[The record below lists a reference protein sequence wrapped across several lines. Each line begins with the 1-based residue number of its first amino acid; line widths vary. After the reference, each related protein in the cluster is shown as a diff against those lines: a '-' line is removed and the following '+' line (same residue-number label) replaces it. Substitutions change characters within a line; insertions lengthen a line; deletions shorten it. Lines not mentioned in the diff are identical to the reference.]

1 MSISK
6 FRMALLQTAV
16 SHNKKENL
24 DRASRLIKKA
34 ASAGAKVLCLPECFT
49 FPYEPKYFPRYA
61 EKIPGETSE
70 MLSCSAKENQV
81 YLVGGSMSESEA
93 EKLYNTCLVYGPDG
107 SMLAKHRKVHLF
119 NVNIPGKIIFNESE
133 FLAAGHK
140 VTTFDTPFCKVGVG
154 ICYDM
159 AFSPFVL
166 MYTQLGCKLLVF
178 PGAFNMVTG
187 PLYWEI
193 LSRCRAAESQVY
205 LASVSP
211 ARDEA
216 ASYVNWGHSMLV
228 NPSGKVIGSAA
239 SGEELVLA
247 DVDLDYL
254 DLMRYQ
260 LPMSKHG
267 RNDLYKI
274 VTSTNGE
281 TNATA
286 S

>member
-1 MSISK
+1 
-6 FRMALLQTAV
+6 MALLQIAV
-16 SHNKKENL
+16 SHKKKKNL
-24 DRASRLIKKA
+24 DRASGLIKKA
-34 ASAGAKVLCLPECFT
+34 ASTGAQVLCLPECFT
-49 FPYEPKYFPRYA
+49 FPYEPKYFLRYA

-70 MLSCSAKENQV
+70 RLSRSAKENQV
-81 YLVGGSMSESEA
+81 YLVGGSMSESED

-119 NVNIPGKIIFNESE
+119 SVNIPGKIIFNESQ
-133 FLAAGHK
+133 LLTDGHK
-140 VTTFDTPFCKVGVG
+140 VTTFDTPFCKVGVR

-166 MYTQLGCKLLVF
+166 MYRQVGCKLLVF

-187 PLYWEI
+187 PPYWE
-193 LSRCRAAESQVY
+193 LFSRSRAVESQVY
-205 LASVSP
+205 FASVSP
-211 ARDEA
+211 VRDEA
-216 ASYVNWGHSMLV
+216 APYFNWRYSMLV
-228 NPSGKVIGSAA
+228 NPSGKVIRSAA

-247 DVDLDYL
+247 DVDLDYV

-260 LPMSKHG
+260 MPRSKQE
-267 RNDLYKI
+267 RSDLFKI
-274 VTSTNGE
+274 VTSTDGE